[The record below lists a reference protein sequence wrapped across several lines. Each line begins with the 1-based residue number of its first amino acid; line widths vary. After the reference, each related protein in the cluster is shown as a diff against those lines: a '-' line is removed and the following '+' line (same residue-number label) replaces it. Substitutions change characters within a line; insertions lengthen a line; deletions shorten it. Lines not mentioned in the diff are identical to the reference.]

1 MKRFGLG
8 IQRTYQ
14 AGLMIA
20 LLALGAVSAWAQTGD
35 GGTDVS
41 VTTKET
47 TSTAAW
53 TSDWRIWALVGAVVL
68 VILVIAMT
76 RGRDSNTTTVVK

>member
-1 MKRFGLG
+1 MRRFGLA

-14 AGLMIA
+14 AGLMVM
-20 LLALGAVSAWAQTGD
+20 LALCAAPAWAQN

-41 VTTKET
+41 VTTNET
-47 TSTAAW
+47 TSTTSW

-68 VILVIAMT
+68 VILVIALS
-76 RGRDSNTTTVVK
+76 RGRSDSNTTVVK

>member
-1 MKRFGLG
+1 MRRFGLA

-14 AGLMIA
+14 AGLMVA
-20 LLALGAVSAWAQTGD
+20 LVLFAAPAWAQNG

-41 VTTKET
+41 VTTQET
-47 TSTAAW
+47 TSSTSW

-68 VILVIAMT
+68 VILVIALS
-76 RGRDSNTTTVVK
+76 RGRSGSNTTVVK